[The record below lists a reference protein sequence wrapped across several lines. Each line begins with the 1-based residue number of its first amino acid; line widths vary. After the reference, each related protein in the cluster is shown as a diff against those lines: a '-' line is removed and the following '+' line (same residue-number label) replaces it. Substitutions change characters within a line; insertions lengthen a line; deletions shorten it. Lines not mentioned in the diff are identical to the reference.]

1 MISLS
6 CSPQYGFSR
15 DRALR
20 RCGALMVPGLTR
32 VREARCRASEHEHI
46 QQNALH
52 VVQAAC
58 YDRAFLTEPP
68 RSSRKAQVRDL
79 RRGPHRRERFN
90 DLIPRQMAGERRDTH
105 PRPCRPAR
113 ALAAAA
119 ARDTWS
125 PLRRLREMHV
135 FATTALSARTGAR
148 ARAAPRPAIM
158 RPPVQPLGRTTRCRC
173 SASLLRD
180 VIPASHIINHTI
192 NHSIP

>member
-1 MISLS
+1 MSTL
-6 CSPQYGFSR
+6 
-15 DRALR
+15 
-20 RCGALMVPGLTR
+20 
-32 VREARCRASEHEHI
+32 

-52 VVQAAC
+52 VVQVAC
-58 YDRAFLTEPP
+58 YDRAFLTEPHG
-68 RSSRKAQVRDL
+68 RHAKHKSAISGEVRTAVSGSTTSYLD
-79 RRGPHRRERFN
+79 RWPENG
-90 DLIPRQMAGERRDTH
+90 ARDTH
-105 PRPCRPAR
+105 PRPCRPRR

-119 ARDTWS
+119 ARDTWP

-192 NHSIP
+192 NHSITLIHTCESQPLPRTVTSHVIHA